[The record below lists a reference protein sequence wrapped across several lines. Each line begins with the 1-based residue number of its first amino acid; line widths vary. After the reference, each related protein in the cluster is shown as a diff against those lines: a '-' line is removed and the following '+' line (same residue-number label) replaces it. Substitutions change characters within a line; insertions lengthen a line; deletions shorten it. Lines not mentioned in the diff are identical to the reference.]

1 MCSGIKKAIDCRNC
15 VRNPAG
21 YGLALPCFVS
31 AAGEDGSGIM
41 KQMQK
46 NRLCPFRTEPAV
58 KNLNGILTVLQPGQG
73 SDP

>member
-1 MCSGIKKAIDCRNC
+1 MCSGIKKATGRRNR

-21 YGLALPCFVS
+21 YGLALPGFVS
-31 AAGEDGSGIM
+31 ATGKGGSGIR

-46 NRLCPFRTEPAV
+46 NRLRPFRTEPAV
-58 KNLNGILTVLQPGQG
+58 KSLNGILTVLQPGQG